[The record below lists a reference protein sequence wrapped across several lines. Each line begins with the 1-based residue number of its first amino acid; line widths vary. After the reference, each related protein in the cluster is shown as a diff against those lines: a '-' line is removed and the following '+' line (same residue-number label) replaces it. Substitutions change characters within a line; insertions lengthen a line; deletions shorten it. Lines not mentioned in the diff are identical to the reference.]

1 MGVDR
6 GIRPKLGGTATSDM
20 GDEALVGFFDPGLLL
35 GGLGVGVIVGLTGMG
50 GGALMTPMLV
60 FLFKIDPLV
69 AIASDLVTSLFM
81 KPAGAIVHLRRRTVN
96 LRLVLWL
103 CVGSV
108 PAAFGGVFAL
118 KALHLGTRTDAVL
131 STALGIALLVAAAG
145 LIYRAWRQ
153 LVINESALGEGRPVG
168 GAAPPIVIRP
178 VPIVILGAVAGLF
191 VGLTS
196 VGSGSIIVVA
206 LLLMF
211 PALKASQ
218 LVGTDLVQAVPLVAA
233 AATAHAINGDA
244 DFGIAISLL
253 IGAIPGAF
261 IGAQISS
268 RAPGG
273 IIRRAL
279 AVLLVCSG
287 IKMLGA
293 PSPAVLI
300 AAVVM
305 LVAGNL
311 AWVWVR
317 RRSHRRAAERRTSRP
332 AEGNVAGPLGGTR
345 PATSTHP
352 ESRTANSLSGD
363 TSGSDQSPR

>member
-1 MGVDR
+1 MDV
-6 GIRPKLGGTATSDM
+6 
-20 GDEALVGFFDPGLLL
+20 FDPGLLV
-35 GGLGVGVIVGLTGMG
+35 GGLLVGIIVGLTGMG

-60 FLFKIDPLV
+60 FVFKIDPLV

-81 KPAGAIVHLRRRTVN
+81 KPAGAIVHLRRKTVN
-96 LRLVLWL
+96 LKLVLWL

-108 PAAFGGVFAL
+108 PAAFFGVFAF
-118 KALHLGTRTDAVL
+118 KALDLGEAADQVL
-131 STALGIALLVAAAG
+131 SYALGVALLVAAAG

-153 LVINESALGEGRPVG
+153 LVINNTAWGEGRAPVVT
-168 GAAPPIVIRP
+168 APDIVIKP
-178 VPIVILGAVAGLF
+178 VPIVILGVVAGLF

-233 AATAHAINGDA
+233 AATAHVINGDA
-244 DFGIAISLL
+244 DFGVALSLL
-253 IGAIPGAF
+253 IGAIPGAW

-279 AVLLVCSG
+279 AILLVCSG
-287 IKMLGA
+287 MKMLGA
-293 PSPAVLI
+293 PSIMVVI
-300 AAVVM
+300 AAVVL
-305 LVAGNL
+305 LVLGNI
-311 AWVWVR
+311 AWITVRNHTR
-317 RRSHRRAAERRTSRP
+317 RRASERRAASSENTPTS
-332 AEGNVAGPLGGTR
+332 
-345 PATSTHP
+345 
-352 ESRTANSLSGD
+352 
-363 TSGSDQSPR
+363 

>member
-1 MGVDR
+1 MD
-6 GIRPKLGGTATSDM
+6 
-20 GDEALVGFFDPGLLL
+20 FFDPGLLL
-35 GGLGVGVIVGLTGMG
+35 GGLGVGIIVGLTGMG

-96 LRLVLWL
+96 LKLVLWL

-118 KALHLGTRTDAVL
+118 QALNLGEATDAVL
-131 STALGIALLVAAAG
+131 STALGIALLVAAGG

-153 LVINESALGEGRPVG
+153 LVINETAFGEGRPIG
-168 GAAPPIVIRP
+168 GNAPPIVIRP
-178 VPIVILGAVAGLF
+178 VRIVILGAVAGLF

-279 AVLLVCSG
+279 AILLVCSG

-293 PSPAVLI
+293 PSVAVLI
-300 AAVVM
+300 AAVLMIV
-305 LVAGNL
+305 LGNL
-311 AWVWVR
+311 AWVWVKRRSR
-317 RRSHRRAAERRTSRP
+317 RRAEARRAGER
-332 AEGNVAGPLGGTR
+332 VAGPLGGTR
-345 PATSTHP
+345 PATLTHP
-352 ESRTANSLSGD
+352 ESRTGDSLSGD
-363 TSGSDQSPR
+363 TSGSDHGQR